1 MKMMIWKLTI
11 CFCASMM
18 LLFISGCKNEQNDI
32 LEIGCSAEKIYWKND
47 SVYWESVAV
56 DTVFDEDTKCY
67 LVSTIKYT
75 FPNARFEFFSSEDNL
90 LMALGMCSE
99 VGYPVGYKFS
109 YDSLGRTERVSWVEV
124 GGGNSINEYD
134 GEYLL
139 KEMIRLYCNNDSS
152 WSKYDI
158 IRDSLGNVIKI
169 GELDDCYDYDL
180 SYGVYDGEY
189 FWESDLDGGDIHF
202 IVAKKKKDRSIK
214 CGTAI
219 DVYYMDGRLAV
230 EAAYWNDHL
239 IKCLT
244 HKRNGCV
251 GCIYDYEMTPL
262 EICLRGCLDNCFTD
276 DYWFCKN

>member
-1 MKMMIWKLTI
+1 MNNKNIN
-11 CFCASMM
+11 FCLIG
-18 LLFISGCKNEQNDI
+18 LLLLAFGCDNNKDDSLRIIS
-32 LEIGCSAEKIYWKND
+32 CSAEKIYWKDD
-47 SVYWESVAV
+47 STHLGSVEIDTFV
-56 DTVFDEDTKCY
+56 DENTKCY
-67 LVSTIKYT
+67 LVSTIKKS
-75 FPNARFEFFSSEDNL
+75 FPNARFELFSSENNM
-90 LMALGMCSE
+90 LMVLGMCSE

-158 IRDSLGNVIKI
+158 VRDSSENVTRI
-169 GELDDCYDYDL
+169 GDIDDCHDYDL
-180 SYGVYDGEY
+180 SYGIYDGAY

-202 IVAKKKKDRSIK
+202 IVVMKKKDCSIK
-214 CGTAI
+214 YGTTI
-219 DVYYMDGRLAV
+219 DVYYMDGKIAV
-230 EAAYWNDHL
+230 EAAYWNNHL

-251 GCIYDYEMTPL
+251 GCIYDNEMTPL
-262 EICLRGCLDNCFTD
+262 EICLRGCLGNCFTD